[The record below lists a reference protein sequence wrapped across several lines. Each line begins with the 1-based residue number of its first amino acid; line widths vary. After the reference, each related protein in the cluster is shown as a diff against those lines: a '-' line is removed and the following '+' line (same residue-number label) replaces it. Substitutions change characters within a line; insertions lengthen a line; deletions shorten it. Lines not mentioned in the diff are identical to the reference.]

1 MSKTVHSVKLQ
12 AYDSVDLDRVSYN
25 NGDLVYDYTNNTL
38 RIMNGV
44 VSGGSKIATQNW
56 VLANALTNSALNSAI
71 SSQLANYVTTTTL
84 SSYVTSTQLT
94 TALSTVASAYTLPI
108 AGTGSGGTL
117 GGIRVDGSTI
127 TVDSNGVISGANT
140 YVLPTAQAATGG
152 NVLGGVIPDGVTITI
167 NPSTGVITGAQL
179 YTLPA
184 ATSSVLGGVR
194 VPVVGTSGLTNTLGT
209 IGLATASTTQL
220 GGVIVDG
227 SSITINSGTISAT
240 PYTLPAATSSSLGG
254 VIVGSTIVSGLI
266 NTGGSIKLATASIS
280 QLGAVKVDGSTI
292 TISNGVIT
300 ANLPSAI
307 TFAGTWSAALNSP
320 LLQNGTGTNG
330 YEYVCNASGTVN
342 FGAGNIAFSVGDI
355 VIYTAGVWTRIPAS
369 SSSGTTNNA
378 ITFTNT
384 GGNATGTTFNGSTA
398 VTIDYSTLGASP
410 LAGSSS
416 LVTVGTIATGVWN
429 GTLISPTYG
438 GTGVNNGSATL
449 TLAGNVTFAG
459 AYATSITSTAST
471 SVTMP
476 TSGYLISSV
485 SALPGAV
492 TGTPSSTTYLR
503 GDGQWAAV
511 SAGGGGTVTSVS
523 GAGTVSGLTLTGT
536 VTSSGAL
543 TLGGTLDLSAPP
555 AIGSATPNTGR
566 FTTITSTQ
574 STGTAPFTVSSST
587 LVTNLNANYLNG
599 ATFASPGAIGGSA
612 AAQVNSTNLV
622 ITTGNIYNQQPNPTA
637 LTASTTITIAQILT
651 NIVTVTSTTAV
662 TLTLPAG
669 SSVDAGV
676 LSGAL
681 PTNGCF
687 DWNVINLGSSSG
699 AVTMAAGTSH
709 TYVGSATVAI
719 STSAGFRTRKT
730 ASNTFVTYRIH

>member
-280 QLGAVKVDGSTI
+280 QLGAVKVDG
-292 TISNGVIT
+292 SNGVIT

-709 TYVGSATVAI
+709 TYTGSTTVAVG
-719 STSAGFRTRKT
+719 TSAGFRTRKLG
-730 ASNTFVTYRIH
+730 ANSYATYRIH

>member
-330 YEYVCNASGTVN
+330 YEYVCNAAGTVN

-622 ITTGNIYNQQPNPTA
+622 ITTGNIYNQQPSPTA

-719 STSAGFRTRKT
+719 GTSAGFRTRKT

>member
-709 TYVGSATVAI
+709 TYTGSTTVAVG
-719 STSAGFRTRKT
+719 TSAGFRTRKT

>member
-266 NTGGSIKLATASIS
+266 NTGGSI
-280 QLGAVKVDGSTI
+280 
-292 TISNGVIT
+292 
-300 ANLPSAI
+300 
-307 TFAGTWSAALNSP
+307 
-320 LLQNGTGTNG
+320 
-330 YEYVCNASGTVN
+330 
-342 FGAGNIAFSVGDI
+342 
-355 VIYTAGVWTRIPAS
+355 
-369 SSSGTTNNA
+369 
-378 ITFTNT
+378 
-384 GGNATGTTFNGSTA
+384 
-398 VTIDYSTLGASP
+398 
-410 LAGSSS
+410 
-416 LVTVGTIATGVWN
+416 
-429 GTLISPTYG
+429 
-438 GTGVNNGSATL
+438 
-449 TLAGNVTFAG
+449 
-459 AYATSITSTAST
+459 
-471 SVTMP
+471 
-476 TSGYLISSV
+476 
-485 SALPGAV
+485 
-492 TGTPSSTTYLR
+492 
-503 GDGQWAAV
+503 
-511 SAGGGGTVTSVS
+511 
-523 GAGTVSGLTLTGT
+523 
-536 VTSSGAL
+536 
-543 TLGGTLDLSAPP
+543 
-555 AIGSATPNTGR
+555 
-566 FTTITSTQ
+566 
-574 STGTAPFTVSSST
+574 
-587 LVTNLNANYLNG
+587 
-599 ATFASPGAIGGSA
+599 
-612 AAQVNSTNLV
+612 
-622 ITTGNIYNQQPNPTA
+622 
-637 LTASTTITIAQILT
+637 
-651 NIVTVTSTTAV
+651 
-662 TLTLPAG
+662 
-669 SSVDAGV
+669 
-676 LSGAL
+676 
-681 PTNGCF
+681 
-687 DWNVINLGSSSG
+687 
-699 AVTMAAGTSH
+699 
-709 TYVGSATVAI
+709 
-719 STSAGFRTRKT
+719 
-730 ASNTFVTYRIH
+730 